1 MNSNSFEVCKLD
13 ISWPADGL
21 QVFCERHVFL
31 WRGQQPLSCLWHAFG
46 KLDRRRCKSGLGFA
60 IKSAQ
65 VLEGSC
71 IHMRENYELNKLW
84 SINRRKKSDS
94 SMR

>member
-1 MNSNSFEVCKLD
+1 
-13 ISWPADGL
+13 
-21 QVFCERHVFL
+21 
-31 WRGQQPLSCLWHAFG
+31 
-46 KLDRRRCKSGLGFA
+46 LDRRRCKSGLGFA
-60 IKSAQ
+60 IKSTQ